1 MKLIYVYL
9 GGGKNETSVQSKIIC
24 QINEL
29 NNNSI
34 QTLGYFFTPNVDEIY
49 KLTPLVSLMPLQPYL
64 RNKRFFNNFFET
76 KHFYKQ
82 MNDWLKKESNNFDFI
97 FLRHV
102 NANAS
107 YFKLLNNFYNR
118 IYLYIP
124 SNSIMENYREV
135 QYAKKASF
143 LSTLFRWI
151 EFYFCFYF
159 YELKLWRNYLSK
171 LKGVVVFT
179 EEFGNILRK
188 KSKEQINII
197 YNRDGVN
204 CNEIPIR
211 KFNGYS
217 NSKIKL
223 LFMKGSSSNQPWS
236 GLTRLIESIKQ
247 DNKNRFELYIT
258 GNIVNKE
265 DYQADFIKLT
275 GRLSNE
281 ELINLVNEM
290 DLGVSNLANYLIDF
304 NETTNLK
311 SRDYFARGLPFIQ
324 ANTMPDIEGTIAQSF
339 YLLLPNDNTIID
351 MNSVAEFAL
360 KMREDKDVSQRMRD
374 FAQQNLDWSVT
385 VKELSQNLYT
395 L

>member
-9 GGGKNETSVQSKIIC
+9 GGGKNETSVQNKIIC

-29 NNNSI
+29 NNNSV
-34 QTLGYFFTPNVDEIY
+34 QTLGYFFTPDVDETY
-49 KLTPLVSLMPLQPYL
+49 KLTPNVSLIPLQPYL
-64 RNKRFFNNFFET
+64 RNRKFFNKFFET
-76 KHFYKQ
+76 KHFYNQ
-82 MNDWLKKESNNFDFI
+82 MNDWLKKESDNFDFI

-102 NANAS
+102 NANKS
-107 YFKLLNNFYNR
+107 YFKLLNNFSNR

-135 QYAKKASF
+135 QYAKKASIV
-143 LSTLFRWI
+143 STLFRWI

-159 YELKLWRNYLSK
+159 NELNLWKNYLSK

-188 KSKEQINII
+188 KSKGQINII

-204 CNEIPIR
+204 CSEIPIR
-211 KFNGYS
+211 KFNGYG
-217 NSKIKL
+217 NPKIKL

-247 DNKNRFELYIT
+247 DNKHRFELYVT
-258 GNIVNKE
+258 GNIVNTE
-265 DYQADFIKLT
+265 DYQEDFIKLT

-324 ANTMPDIEGTIAQSF
+324 ANTMPDIEGTTAQNF

-351 MNSVAEFAL
+351 MNAVADFAL
-360 KMREDKDVSQRMRD
+360 KMRQDKDVSQRMRD
-374 FAQQNLDWSVT
+374 FAHQKLDWSVT
-385 VKELSQNLYT
+385 VKELSQNLYI

>member
-9 GGGKNETSVQSKIIC
+9 GGGKNETSVQNKIIC

-29 NNNSI
+29 NNNSV
-34 QTLGYFFTPNVDEIY
+34 QTMGYFFTPDVDETY
-49 KLTPLVSLMPLQPYL
+49 KLAPNVSLIPLQPYL
-64 RNKRFFNNFFET
+64 GNKKFFNNFFEA
-76 KHFYKQ
+76 KHFYNQ
-82 MNDWLKKESNNFDFI
+82 MNDWLKKESDNFDFI

-102 NANAS
+102 NANKS
-107 YFKLLNNFYNR
+107 YFKLLNNFSNR

-135 QYAKKASF
+135 QYAKKASIV
-143 LSTLFRWI
+143 STLFRWI

-159 YELKLWRNYLSK
+159 NELNLWKNYLSK

-188 KSKEQINII
+188 KSKGKINII

-204 CNEIPIR
+204 CSEIPIR

-217 NSKIKL
+217 NPKIKL

-247 DNKNRFELYIT
+247 DNKHRFELYVT
-258 GNIVNKE
+258 GNIVNTE
-265 DYQADFIKLT
+265 DYQEDFIKLT

-324 ANTMPDIEGTIAQSF
+324 ANTMPDIEGTTAQNF

-351 MNSVAEFAL
+351 MNAVADFAL
-360 KMREDKDVSQRMRD
+360 KMRQDKEVSQRMRD
-374 FAQQNLDWSVT
+374 FAQQKLDWSVT
-385 VKELSQNLYT
+385 VKELSQNLYI